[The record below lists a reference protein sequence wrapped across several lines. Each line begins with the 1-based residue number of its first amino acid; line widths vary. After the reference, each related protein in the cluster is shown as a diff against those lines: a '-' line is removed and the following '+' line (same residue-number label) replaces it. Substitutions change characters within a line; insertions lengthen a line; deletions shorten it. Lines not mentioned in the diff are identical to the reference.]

1 MATVR
6 SVLPGRGEKEPR
18 GKLKGANLFVWLV
31 LVVGALVVAFP
42 LYWMFATAVRPKKE
56 IFGGGLDLVPSTF
69 VWSNF
74 SDAWNK
80 LPWDQFYI
88 NSIAIV
94 AIAVPVTVFINLLAG
109 YTFAKYKFPG
119 RDILFLLMI
128 STLMIPIQVIMVP
141 EFLIVAKL
149 GWVNTWWGVL
159 VPRAAEAFGLFM
171 VRQFMVSIPDE
182 LIEAARLDGA
192 GEFTIFRRVVLPLS
206 WPVIAVLSIFTFM
219 WRWNDFAWPLVVLQ
233 EQSAYTVPLGLN
245 LMQGQYFTDWTGLM
259 SMSLLSIIPM
269 MLVFIFFQ
277 RYFIQGI
284 ASTGL
289 K

>member
-1 MATVR
+1 
-6 SVLPGRGEKEPR
+6 
-18 GKLKGANLFVWLV
+18 
-31 LVVGALVVAFP
+31 
-42 LYWMFATAVRPKKE
+42 
-56 IFGGGLDLVPSTF
+56 
-69 VWSNF
+69 
-74 SDAWNK
+74 
-80 LPWDQFYI
+80 
-88 NSIAIV
+88 
-94 AIAVPVTVFINLLAG
+94 
-109 YTFAKYKFPG
+109 
-119 RDILFLLMI
+119 MI

-233 EQSAYTVPLGLN
+233 NQSSYTVPLGLN
-245 LMQGQYFTDWTGLM
+245 LMKGQYFTDWTGLM
-259 SMSLLSIIPM
+259 SMSLLSIIPIL
-269 MLVFIFFQ
+269 LVFVVFQ